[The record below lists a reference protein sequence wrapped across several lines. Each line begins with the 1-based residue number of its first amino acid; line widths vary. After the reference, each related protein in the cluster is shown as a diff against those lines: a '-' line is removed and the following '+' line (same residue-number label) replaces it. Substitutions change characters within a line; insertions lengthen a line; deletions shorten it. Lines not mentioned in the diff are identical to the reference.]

1 MTIKQNIVTASKYSL
16 KCPYAM
22 TPVGLCVHNTANDA
36 SAKNEISYMVSNTSQ
51 TSFHFAVDDVEV
63 WQGLPLDRNGWHAGD
78 GASGQ
83 GNRKYI
89 GIEICYSKSGG
100 EKFTKAE
107 SNAIDLIVQLL
118 KERNWTTDQVKKHQ
132 DFSGKYCPHRTL
144 DLGWERFINTIKER
158 MGSSMGNELEVCLKD
173 RQKFWDERDSLL
185 RELNAENVDGGIS
198 SIRGLR
204 SRITDLGNQAGEA
217 QAEVKNLTEKVGRIE
232 KQVLDEQDRNKLLS
246 SQLNEAEADV
256 VKFAKDKGNLEI
268 ALTKLQ
274 TQYDSL
280 KQAQIEGGVTLT
292 IGEVLRLILKQKITI
307 KK

>member
-1 MTIKQNIVTASKYSL
+1 MTTQEFIEKYTGKKLDWDKAYGGQCVDLFRFYIHEVMTTQQPKGVVGAADFWTGYDSDPILKDNFTKIANTPDGVPQEGDVIIWNKKAGGGFGHIAVFIKGNA
-16 KCPYAM
+16 
-22 TPVGLCVHNTANDA
+22 NTF
-36 SAKNEISYMVSNTSQ
+36 
-51 TSFHFAVDDVEV
+51 TSFDQNWRALNVCEPTEHNYTNVY
-63 WQGLPLDRNGWHAGD
+63 GWL
-78 GASGQ
+78 
-83 GNRKYI
+83 RP
-89 GIEICYSKSGG
+89 
-100 EKFTKAE
+100 
-107 SNAIDLIVQLL
+107 
-118 KERNWTTDQVKKHQ
+118 KE
-132 DFSGKYCPHRTL
+132 
-144 DLGWERFINTIKER
+144 
-158 MGSSMGNELEVCLKD
+158 SSMGNELEICLKD